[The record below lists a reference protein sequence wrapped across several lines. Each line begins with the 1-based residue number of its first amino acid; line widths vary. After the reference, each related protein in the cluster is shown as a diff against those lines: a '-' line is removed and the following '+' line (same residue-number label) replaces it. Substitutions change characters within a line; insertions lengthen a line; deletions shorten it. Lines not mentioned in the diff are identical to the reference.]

1 MMLLDD
7 LVTAIQTVQARIREH
22 GNSLSQNEYRTRI
35 SLIDPILNA
44 LGWDVSDPTSVVLE
58 HQLGSRRADYA
69 LLGEHGKPRVFIEAK
84 RLGENLES
92 EEFQE
97 QVFTYALMQ
106 KLKYVGL
113 TDGNRWIFE
122 DLQTRLDGGDS
133 RILDITLST
142 ETPEI
147 CARRIQ
153 LRGNGVLLFEQAGNP
168 QEECS
173 SNGSQ
178 PESGTK
184 KPESPSA
191 DIEQSFGEGWV
202 SLANSRTFRDV
213 TRIAQM
219 YIPDKGVIQLSDSSE
234 FEVMVETAEWLIRE
248 GALTSN
254 LSLVSRFSRI
264 DGRPIVDSAF
274 RPLYGSLNRHK
285 LSNGLYLNKTRW
297 HSQTMLRNAKYLIE
311 SCGKDPASILLKPD

>member
-1 MMLLDD
+1 MLLDD
-7 LVTAIQTVQARIREH
+7 LVTAIQSVQARIREH
-22 GNSLSQNEYRTRI
+22 INSLSQNEYRTRI
-35 SLIDPILNA
+35 SLIDPVLNA
-44 LGWDVSDPTSVVLE
+44 LGWDVSDPTSVTLE

-69 LLGEHGKPRVFIEAK
+69 LLDEDGKPRVFIEAK

-113 TDGNRWIFE
+113 TDGNRWILE
-122 DLQTRLDGGDS
+122 DLQARLNGGES

-142 ETPEI
+142 ETSEI

-168 QEECS
+168 REESS

-184 KPESPSA
+184 KPDSPSV
-191 DIEQSFGEGWV
+191 DIEQSFSEGWI
-202 SLANSRTFRDV
+202 SLANSRTFGNVSRV
-213 TRIAQM
+213 SQM
-219 YIPDKGVIQLSDSSE
+219 HIPDKGVVQLSDSSE
-234 FEVMVETAEWLIRE
+234 FELMVETAEWLIRE
-248 GALTSN
+248 GALNSRICP
-254 LSLVSRFSRI
+254 VSRI
-264 DGRPIVDSAF
+264 EGKPIVDSVV
-274 RPLYGSLNRHK
+274 RPLYGSLARHK
-285 LSNGLYLNKTRW
+285 LSNGLYLNKTSW
-297 HSQTMLRNAKYLIE
+297 HIMTLLKEAKFLIKY
-311 SCGKDPASILLKPD
+311 CGQDPTAILLKPSQ